1 MTWNTNI
8 TPSNQTV
15 KLKINM
21 LTRQIKLECINKE
34 EEEEDKS
41 SSSRHYTQKFNQ
53 QIKISMN
60 MKMQAWKEHEL
71 TQQHNNKRQTTLYT
85 KLNANI

>member
-1 MTWNTNI
+1 MLSKLSFIPHSQYQPNPVCLLSAAKITSKKIQHDSIKDMTWNTNI

-21 LTRQIKLECINKE
+21 LTWQIKLECINKE

-41 SSSRHYTQKFNQ
+41 SSSRHYT
-53 QIKISMN
+53 
-60 MKMQAWKEHEL
+60 
-71 TQQHNNKRQTTLYT
+71 
-85 KLNANI
+85 